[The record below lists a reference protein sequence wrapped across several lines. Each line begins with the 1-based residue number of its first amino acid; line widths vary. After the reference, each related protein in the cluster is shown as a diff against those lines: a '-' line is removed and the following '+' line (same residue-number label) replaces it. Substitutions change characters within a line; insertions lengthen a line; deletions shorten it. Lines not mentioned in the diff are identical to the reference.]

1 MKNTVQIGQGDPAI
15 LEKVFDESDPEASEV
30 TGLENLQLQKR
41 AERNNLLALSDSKV
55 LPDRGFSESKVTE
68 WKTYRQS
75 LRDTDFSDPQ
85 NITWPTE
92 PE

>member
-1 MKNTVQIGQGDPAI
+1 MKSTVQIGQGDPAI
-15 LEKVFDESDPEASEV
+15 LEKVFDESNPEASEM
-30 TGLENLQLQKR
+30 TRLESLQLDKR

-55 LPDRGFSESKVTE
+55 LPDRGFSESKLTE

>member
-1 MKNTVQIGQGDPAI
+1 MKSTVQIGQGDPAI
-15 LEKVFDESDPEASEV
+15 LEKVFDESNPEASEM
-30 TGLENLQLQKR
+30 TRLESLQLDKR

-55 LPDRGFSESKVTE
+55 LPDRGLSDSVVGK

-75 LRDTDFSDPQ
+75 LRDIDFSDPD
-85 NITWPTE
+85 NITWPTK